1 MSTTPFI
8 SPISRAREA
17 RAALAAARQ
26 AALADWREEL
36 SGAEERRALAA
47 ELIEALAALGADLL
61 QRLDLLPEAAAGD
74 ILRALGVPA
83 PAAEPSPRT
92 RVTHVEPPSGLAP
105 ATTPLPAEPPRPD
118 APPAGSLLLA
128 VKRPPVV
135 EIDEAQRTRLQRA
148 LESSRSFDRVQ
159 VRAPDADPVEV
170 IDDALRVLGQ
180 ATTTEA
186 PTVAE
191 ALAEVD
197 RVDSVVSHQLERWG
211 RTAPEVNRG
220 LTALLTARMRSVQV
234 VCDALDASTALER
247 LDAFFRRVS
256 RHSKET
262 QPGFVWGLSVD
273 HRPQSGAWSEDARQA
288 DAAVR
293 ALRDVWVRPED
304 TPTLP
309 PGENLD
315 DALRRLIEDVRGGL
329 DAEAF
334 VERTRLLL
342 KAGVAPDE
350 RRLVNLSRAFVAHL
364 DGSVFKEL
372 RRVVREELKAE
383 AEAEC
388 EARESPVP
396 TDWPHFALTRG
407 KRAVIVG
414 GDPRPDRVE
423 RLREVFGFA
432 QLEWAEDATSAR
444 RLDALVQRMRNG
456 AFDVVVVLRAFSSH
470 RLSDAVFGEDAAPC
484 LRVLADTYG
493 VHQVRLAIERYAGTL
508 RS

>member
-47 ELIEALAALGADLL
+47 ELVEALAALGADLL
-61 QRLDLLPEAAAGD
+61 QRLDALPEATSAQA
-74 ILRALGVPA
+74 LRALGVPT
-83 PAAEPSPRT
+83 PAAESSPLA
-92 RVTHVEPPSGLAP
+92 RVTHVEPPSALSS
-105 ATTPLPAEPPRPD
+105 ATTPSPAEPARPD
-118 APPAGSLLLA
+118 APPSGSLLLA

-135 EIDEAQRTRLQRA
+135 EIDEAQRARLQRA
-148 LESSRSFDRVQ
+148 FESSRSFDRVQ
-159 VRAPDADPVEV
+159 VRAPDVDPVEV
-170 IDDALRVLGQ
+170 IDDALRGLGS
-180 ATTTEA
+180 ATPTDTISTTD
-186 PTVAE
+186 

-197 RVDSVVSHQLERWG
+197 RIDTVVSHQLERWG
-211 RTAPEVNRG
+211 RTAPEVNRA
-220 LTALLTARMRSVQV
+220 LVALLTARMRSVQAL
-234 VCDALDASTALER
+234 CDALEASTALER
-247 LDAFFRRVS
+247 LDGFFRRVS

-273 HRPQSGAWSEDARQA
+273 HRPQSGAWSDDARHA

-329 DAEAF
+329 SAEAF

-372 RRVVREELKAE
+372 RRIVREELKAE

-396 TDWPHFALTRG
+396 TDWPHFVLTRG

-423 RLREVFGFA
+423 RLREVFGFE

-508 RS
+508 RG

>member
-1 MSTTPFI
+1 
-8 SPISRAREA
+8 
-17 RAALAAARQ
+17 
-26 AALADWREEL
+26 
-36 SGAEERRALAA
+36 
-47 ELIEALAALGADLL
+47 
-61 QRLDLLPEAAAGD
+61 
-74 ILRALGVPA
+74 
-83 PAAEPSPRT
+83 
-92 RVTHVEPPSGLAP
+92 
-105 ATTPLPAEPPRPD
+105 
-118 APPAGSLLLA
+118 
-128 VKRPPVV
+128 
-135 EIDEAQRTRLQRA
+135 
-148 LESSRSFDRVQ
+148 
-159 VRAPDADPVEV
+159 
-170 IDDALRVLGQ
+170 
-180 ATTTEA
+180 
-186 PTVAE
+186 
-191 ALAEVD
+191 
-197 RVDSVVSHQLERWG
+197 VVSHQLERWG
-211 RTAPEVNRG
+211 RTAPEVNRA
-220 LTALLTARMRSVQV
+220 LVALLTARMRSVQAL
-234 VCDALDASTALER
+234 CDALEASTALER
-247 LDAFFRRVS
+247 LDGFFRRVS

-273 HRPQSGAWSEDARQA
+273 HRPQSGAWSDDARHA

-293 ALRDVWVRPED
+293 AMRDVWVRPED

-309 PGENLD
+309 PGETLD

-350 RRLVNLSRAFVAHL
+350 RRLVNLSRTFVAHL

-396 TDWPHFALTRG
+396 GDWPHFALTRG

-508 RS
+508 RG